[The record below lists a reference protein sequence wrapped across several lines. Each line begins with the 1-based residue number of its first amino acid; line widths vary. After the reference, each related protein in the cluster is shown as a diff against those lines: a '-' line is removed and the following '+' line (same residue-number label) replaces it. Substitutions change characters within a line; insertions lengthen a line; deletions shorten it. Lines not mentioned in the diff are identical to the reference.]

1 MDRIVDHDSYFQ
13 QKTNAANK
21 CGISP
26 HIKITAALRQLAYSA
41 SADSLDE
48 YFQISATTAN
58 DSLKRFC
65 SAVIDVFGDEY
76 LRAPTESDI
85 ERLLDEGEKR
95 GFPGMLGSL
104 DCMHWEW
111 QNCPKAWHG
120 QYIGKE
126 KVATVVLEAVASKDG
141 WIWHAYFGLPG
152 SLNDINVLQRS
163 PLFDE
168 LIHGYTA
175 PVKFTVNGHEYNMGY
190 YLADG
195 IYPKWATLIQSVTD
209 PKSPKLKVRKKHS
222 FIYILE

>member
-1 MDRIVDHDSYFQ
+1 MSFDNNYEAEYFDIDLNFNLLEDHQEEENQIREFQSRVEEYEHELENLRKRKWGGSVLGRLGTVERNYEEAHNRLMNDYFISDSKYKKKQFRRRFRMHKQLFLQIMDRIVDHDSYFQ

-26 HIKITAALRQLAYSA
+26 HIKITAALRQLAYSV

-85 ERLLDEGEKR
+85 EQLLDEGEKR

-104 DCMHWEW
+104 DCMH
-111 QNCPKAWHG
+111 
-120 QYIGKE
+120 
-126 KVATVVLEAVASKDG
+126 
-141 WIWHAYFGLPG
+141 
-152 SLNDINVLQRS
+152 
-163 PLFDE
+163 
-168 LIHGYTA
+168 
-175 PVKFTVNGHEYNMGY
+175 
-190 YLADG
+190 
-195 IYPKWATLIQSVTD
+195 
-209 PKSPKLKVRKKHS
+209 
-222 FIYILE
+222 